1 MKLQTRFRTV
11 YGSPS
16 IQEESKISERL
27 DEKCT
32 WKKNSVAWGEIF
44 PIKFHDPVPARQ
56 VHQSHRSD
64 DEKSCRSRKGC
75 ATLAGRLTRE
85 QARRVFVVRCRP
97 PLRRAIAYRHA
108 SPHARRIPDV
118 RQRGR
123 KRRRRRRLQEI
134 SDETNGESMPPSSTS
149 THCRP
154 TLPSK
159 KGRRGRVGAVSTP
172 AFPTL
177 IVSENP
183 PQAAHR
189 HDCSL
194 FPSSLSL
201 LLSLRMHG
209 EDLNFNESRGSSI
222 CFLG

>member
-27 DEKCT
+27 DEKCI

-64 DEKSCRSRKGC
+64 EKSRRSRKGC

-85 QARRVFVVRCRP
+85 QARHVFVVRCRP

-134 SDETNGESMPPSSTS
+134 SDEAETNGESMPPSSTS

-154 TLPSK
+154 TLASK
-159 KGRRGRVGAVSTP
+159 KGRRVGAVSTP

-194 FPSSLSL
+194 FPSSFSP
-201 LLSLRMHG
+201 SFSPHAWG
-209 EDLNFNESRGSSI
+209 GFK
-222 CFLG
+222 F